1 MMQDEQ
7 IVALFWQRDERAIRE
22 TEKKYRRYLLKIA
35 YQILA
40 DHCDSEESV
49 NDTYL
54 KAWESMPPHK
64 PKALSVYLGRIT
76 RQTAIDIYRRR
87 HRKKRQASEYAR
99 SLSELEECVSGGNA
113 TEQNIDLFLL
123 EEAIHKYLGQLSLEA
138 RTMFVGRYYYMDSV
152 REVAAY
158 YNMSESKA
166 KSMLYRTRAGLRAHL
181 EREGFTV

>member
-87 HRKKRQASEYAR
+87 QNTHGRCLNWRNVFLAGMRQSRISTFFYWKKPFINTLANC
-99 SLSELEECVSGGNA
+99 L
-113 TEQNIDLFLL
+113 
-123 EEAIHKYLGQLSLEA
+123 
-138 RTMFVGRYYYMDSV
+138 
-152 REVAAY
+152 
-158 YNMSESKA
+158 
-166 KSMLYRTRAGLRAHL
+166 
-181 EREGFTV
+181 